1 MTSAG
6 SDSSE
11 SADSREGLMGIVDN
25 YLDALVTHDPAAVP
39 IAPDAAF
46 VENLERKPPGEGLWR
61 TASQAPNSF
70 KIYVP
75 DPVTGQVGF
84 LGHMQANGDP
94 LLLGLRLA
102 VEDGQLTE
110 MEHLIATDETETL
123 GELETPRPAFREPV
137 PPEERNTREEMLS
150 IAASYYDALAEDDG
164 SLAPFAEDSVRF
176 ENGMQRSDNPS
187 SPEADPADVLRTLS
201 TPKQLDCGS
210 MSYIERIEPRRV
222 DIADVET
229 GLVCGLSHFRH
240 PMEETT
246 LDIEGVPGVE
256 TVERDYDPFDLP
268 ALHVFKV
275 YGGQIHEIE
284 AMGFLTDYDAPT
296 GWE

>member
-137 PPEERNTREEMLS
+137 PPEERESFDGLSYFSPAPVAVFGPGVLADDEGAVAHAERE
-150 IAASYYDALAEDDG
+150 YVD
-164 SLAPFAEDSVRF
+164 V
-176 ENGMQRSDNPS
+176 
-187 SPEADPADVLRTLS
+187 ADVR
-201 TPKQLDCGS
+201 QAA
-210 MSYIERIEPRRV
+210 R
-222 DIADVET
+222 A
-229 GLVCGLSHFRH
+229 
-240 PMEETT
+240 
-246 LDIEGVPGVE
+246 
-256 TVERDYDPFDLP
+256 
-268 ALHVFKV
+268 
-275 YGGQIHEIE
+275 
-284 AMGFLTDYDAPT
+284 LTDATRRLVGVAGADSADSA
-296 GWE
+296 